1 MQMFLMSIT
10 AMITGVIVGSCITYL
25 VIKKFQ
31 TQKVAQEYKKKI
43 SNLEEMH
50 QQEIDKLVHKYA
62 EKSDR
67 LHQTQKE
74 ELNRTIQQYETKIQN
89 IQQNHHNSIQQA
101 RKTSTDASRSV
112 IKGKIAEQ
120 LAPFLP
126 NFNYL
131 PSDARFIGNPIDYIV
146 FNGYTN
152 IKDSSSTEE
161 ELEIVILD
169 VKTGKASL
177 SKLQIAIANAIK
189 AGRVRFETIR
199 IEVEAKSSPQENNH
213 LTRSTNNYIQESRKQ
228 YPRAYESW
236 TYQEEEKLRSLYHRK
251 LSIHEIAS
259 DLQRKPGAIRSR
271 LKKLNLL

>member
-1 MQMFLMSIT
+1 MT
-10 AMITGVIVGSCITYL
+10 AMITGVIVGSYITYL
-25 VIKKFQ
+25 VI
-31 TQKVAQEYKKKI
+31 QKSQNQKIDQEYKKKI
-43 SNLEEMH
+43 SNLEEMY
-50 QQEIDKLVHKYA
+50 QQEIDNLVHQYA

-89 IQQNHHNSIQQA
+89 IQQNHQNNIQQA
-101 RKTSTDASRSV
+101 RKTSTDTSRST
-112 IKGKIAEQ
+112 IKGQIAEQ
-120 LAPFLP
+120 LAPLLP

-146 FNGYTN
+146 FDGYTN
-152 IKDSSSTEE
+152 IKDNSSIEE

-169 VKTGKASL
+169 IKTGKASL

-199 IEVEAKSSPQENNH
+199 IEVEAKSSPQQNNR
-213 LTRSTNNYIQESRKQ
+213 LTRSTNNYIQESRNQ
-228 YPRAYESW
+228 YPRAYEPWS
-236 TYQEEEKLRSLYHRK
+236 YQEEEKLRLMYHHGK
-251 LSIHEIAS
+251 LSVNEIARQ
-259 DLQRKPGAIRSR
+259 LERKPSAISSR